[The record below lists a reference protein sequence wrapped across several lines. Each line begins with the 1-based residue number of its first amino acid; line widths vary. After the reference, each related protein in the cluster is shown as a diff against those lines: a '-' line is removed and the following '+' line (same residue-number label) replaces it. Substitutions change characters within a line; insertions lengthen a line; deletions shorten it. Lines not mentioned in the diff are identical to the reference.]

1 MTLGLSARFGP
12 GNHGD
17 STKRHLMMSAVQN
30 LLMIQNKPKEDKRR
44 TGTIQFFRKY
54 HFSKSTG
61 SLEQQLCRQN
71 GPEFLN
77 KHGNIGHQLIPNVFI
92 IKFKEYP

>member
-44 TGTIQFFRKY
+44 TGIIQFFRKN

-77 KHGNIGHQLIPNVFI
+77 THRIITRQLLSIVFTVQL
-92 IKFKEYP
+92 